1 MVLYTVDKKR
11 GAKMFIKI
19 KADAIDDHSM
29 DEAIINTDQIS
40 WINLKDRSIRFADGS
55 FLYLSN
61 TEINKVIMATT
72 EKIVILKDMYG
83 PFTDI

>member
-1 MVLYTVDKKR
+1 
-11 GAKMFIKI
+11 MFIKI
-19 KADAIDDHSM
+19 KADAVDDYNI

-61 TEINKVIMATT
+61 SEINKVIMATT
-72 EKIVILKDMYG
+72 EKIVILKNVYE
-83 PFTDI
+83 PFTDV

>member
-1 MVLYTVDKKR
+1 
-11 GAKMFIKI
+11 MFIKI
-19 KADAIDDHSM
+19 KATPIDDYNM

-40 WINLKDRSIRFADGS
+40 WINIKERSIRFADGS

-61 TEINKVIMATT
+61 QELNKVIMATT
-72 EKIVILKDMYG
+72 EKIVLLKDMYE

>member
-1 MVLYTVDKKR
+1 
-11 GAKMFIKI
+11 MFIKI

>member
-1 MVLYTVDKKR
+1 
-11 GAKMFIKI
+11 MFIKI
-19 KADAIDDHSM
+19 KADAVDDYNM

-61 TEINKVIMATT
+61 SEINKVIMATT
-72 EKIVILKDMYG
+72 EKIVMLKNIYE

>member
-1 MVLYTVDKKR
+1 
-11 GAKMFIKI
+11 MFIKI
-19 KADAIDDHSM
+19 KADAVDDYNM

-72 EKIVILKDMYG
+72 EKIVLLKNVYE

>member
-1 MVLYTVDKKR
+1 
-11 GAKMFIKI
+11 MFIKI
-19 KADAIDDHSM
+19 KADAVDDYNI

-61 TEINKVIMATT
+61 SEINKVIMATT
-72 EKIVILKDMYG
+72 EKIVLLKDACG
-83 PFTDI
+83 PFTDV